1 MATYVVFDVEIHDAA
16 RFAEFMQGVKPAIE
30 AVGAR
35 YLARGSAR
43 HALRSVTGSRGAS
56 CCWSSPAQWPGRRFT
71 TARCTKG

>member
-1 MATYVVFDVEIHDAA
+1 MATCVVFDVEIHDAA

-43 HALRSVTGSRGAS
+43 QAWERDRQ
-56 CCWSSPAQWPGRRFT
+56 P
-71 TARCTKG
+71 